1 MTQSN
6 QSIVITGDQPT
17 ASSLDHLA
25 RTAILQDLLTRRYNR
40 LTEQRLRTQVG
51 SPDLP
56 RLNADWETA
65 YQASY
70 QAQLAYQ
77 TAIENLIHHLKSPG
91 GYQLCRSLAQNVF
104 PDQVDSVQSVEPD
117 GRPTITRELLQ
128 ELIALELQSLP
139 V

>member
-6 QSIVITGDQPT
+6 QAIVTTGDQPT
-17 ASSLDHLA
+17 AFSLDHLA

-40 LTEQRLRTQVG
+40 LTEQRLHTLVG
-51 SPDLP
+51 SPDLA
-56 RLNADWETA
+56 RLSADWETA
-65 YQASY
+65 CQASY
-70 QAQLAYQ
+70 QAQLAHQ

-91 GYQLCRSLAQNVF
+91 GYQLCRSLAQTVF
-104 PDQVDSVQSVEPD
+104 PDQADSEQSVEPD

-128 ELIALELQSLP
+128 ELIALELESYS